1 MTTRRYT
8 VEMANRA
15 LPYVRSIVRDV
26 MELYKRIQE
35 LSGRHSDTERD
46 ERERR
51 QELRTQIEA
60 AAERLHACQ
69 EELWEIGVELK
80 DYELGLVDF
89 PAELEGRP
97 ILLCWKYGE
106 EAVDHWHETEA
117 GFSGRQPVP
126 TDDACWPSGGA
137 TVSPAARE

>member
-8 VEMANRA
+8 VETANRA

-26 MELYKRIQE
+26 IELYKEIQE
-35 LSGRHSDTERD
+35 LSGQHSDTART

-51 QELRTQIEA
+51 QELRRHIEA
-60 AAERLHACQ
+60 SAERLHACQ

-97 ILLCWKYGE
+97 ILLCWKSGE
-106 EAVDHWHETEA
+106 ESVGHWHEVEE
-117 GFSGRQPVP
+117 GYSGRQPVP
-126 TDDACWPSGGA
+126 ADESRWPPSSA